1 MLQIKLLIIKKSVT
15 ELTIKNIK
23 IYIVNNKS
31 EYISELEYICGKE
44 MLSKRIQRAEKQRR
58 KTSCICFIY
67 CSAICIKEPLKNDSQ
82 SKWYFNSK
90 YHKDQRKFRI

>member
-1 MLQIKLLIIKKSVT
+1 
-15 ELTIKNIK
+15 
-23 IYIVNNKS
+23 
-31 EYISELEYICGKE
+31 